1 MMAPVLPLNLQIRS
15 DDFTPGW
22 LGLYGDFTQLYRD
35 YCISHKKD
43 VINQPVSW
51 NVTMVG
57 FDHCSIVSEI
67 PSEIFQTGEILR
79 R

>member
-1 MMAPVLPLNLQIRS
+1 MLIFQGV
-15 DDFTPGW
+15 
-22 LGLYGDFTQLYRD
+22 
-35 YCISHKKD
+35 SHKKD
-43 VINQPVSW
+43 PVINQPVSW

-57 FDHCSIVSEI
+57 FDHWSIVSEI